1 MRVILMKVAI
11 VSNLVTT
18 DIQLNQARILQLSSE
33 AMEKGARF
41 IVFPEA
47 TATGLVN
54 TGNPETDYMVAET
67 IPGPRNEEWRAFAS
81 EHSTYF
87 AAGLLERDGK
97 RIFDS
102 AVLYNPEGKLILH
115 YRRNDP
121 GWHLPEDNP
130 SVYCEGTQVPV
141 VDSPIGRLA
150 FLICGDLWNDEV
162 LNKLKVMNPDYL
174 LYPFARNMVPRE
186 RIESTWKLELSA
198 YKERWLATGAII
210 LAANLLSD
218 YPHFESIGG
227 AWYIDNTGRVLADS
241 PILHEGILIID
252 LK

>member
-33 AMEKGARF
+33 AMNKGARF

-54 TGNPETDYMVAET
+54 TGDPETDYMVAET

-102 AVLYNPEGKLILH
+102 AVLYNTEGNLILH

-121 GWHLPEDNP
+121 GWHLPSDNP
-130 SVYCEGTQVPV
+130 SVYCEGLEIPV
-141 VDSPIGRLA
+141 VDSAIGKLA
-150 FLICGDLWNDEV
+150 FLICGDLWNDDV
-162 LNKLKVMNPDYL
+162 LAELKTKKPDYL
-174 LYPFARNMVPRE
+174 IYPFARNLISE
-186 RIESTWKLELSA
+186 ENFESEWKLEMSA
-198 YKERWLATGAII
+198 YKERWLASGANVF
-210 LAANLLSD
+210 AANLLSE
-218 YPHFESIGG
+218 YPEFESIGG
-227 AWYIDNTGRVLADS
+227 SWYYCKNGQAITES
-241 PILHEGILIID
+241 PILQEGILIVD
-252 LK
+252 V